1 MMSALI
7 DTPASVMMA
16 IALSMAMIAV
26 AVFTWFY
33 HDTKHRDL
41 DSWIQYGFSGDT
53 LRHVLIYYRSMG
65 ISMLI
70 FYVLFVV
77 SCLALQSEGFRLF
90 VDRDHNPVTAGPI
103 GAALFGLDLVLR
115 GGFFDIMEHFEL
127 SVTPLLMDR
136 SDRWFVIY
144 CFVFRI
150 YYGLTLIR
158 IALSF
163 VWIWA
168 RLARARKAY
177 NGEAPRYSEGLKRRG
192 LRLRLRPRPRLLQGA
207 QRESGGKP

>member
-1 MMSALI
+1 MMLAQINMSA
-7 DTPASVMMA
+7 SVLMA
-16 IALSMAMIAV
+16 IGLSVAMIVIAV
-26 AVFTWFY
+26 LTWFY

-41 DSWIQYGFSGDT
+41 DEWIQFGFSGDT

-65 ISMLI
+65 ISMLV

-77 SCLALQSEGFRLF
+77 SCLFLQSDRIALF
-90 VDRDHNPVTAGPI
+90 VDRDNNPVSAGPI

-127 SVTPLLMDR
+127 SVTPVLMDR
-136 SDRWFVIY
+136 SNRWFVIY

-168 RLARARKAY
+168 RIKRVRRVYDNEGLRQ
-177 NGEAPRYSEGLKRRG
+177 PEGLKQRG
-192 LRLRLRPRPRLLQGA
+192 LRLRLRPGFRG
-207 QRESGGKP
+207 QRQER

>member
-1 MMSALI
+1 MLALIEMSA
-7 DTPASVMMA
+7 SVIMA
-16 IALSMAMIAV
+16 TGLSVAMIVIAV
-26 AVFTWFY
+26 LTWFY

-41 DSWIQYGFSGDT
+41 DDWIQFGFSRDT

-65 ISMLI
+65 ISMLV

-77 SCLALQSEGFRLF
+77 SCLFLQSDRIALF
-90 VDRDHNPVTAGPI
+90 VDRDNNPISAGPI

-127 SVTPLLMDR
+127 SVTPVLMDR
-136 SDRWFVIY
+136 SNRWFVIY

-168 RLARARKAY
+168 RIRRARRAY
-177 NGEAPRYSEGLKRRG
+177 SNEGVRQPEGLKRRG
-192 LRLRLRPRPRLLQGA
+192 LRLRLRPGVRG
-207 QRESGGKP
+207 QRQER

>member
-1 MMSALI
+1 MPVLI

-16 IALSMAMIAV
+16 IALSLAMIVV
-26 AVFTWFY
+26 AFFTWFY

-41 DSWIQYGFSGDT
+41 DDWIQYGFSGDT
-53 LRHVLIYYRSMG
+53 WRHVLIYYRSMG
-65 ISMLI
+65 ISMLV

-77 SCLALQSEGFRLF
+77 NCLALQSDHIGLF
-90 VDRDHNPVTAGPI
+90 TDADHKPTAAGPI

-127 SVTPLLMDR
+127 SVTPIFMHR
-136 SDRWFVIY
+136 SNKWFVIY

-163 VWIWA
+163 AWIWA
-168 RLARARKAY
+168 RMRRARKVW
-177 NGEAPRYSEGLKRRG
+177 YSEAIPQPENFKRRG
-192 LRLRLRPRPRLLQGA
+192 FRLRLRPRLRSKLLRRARQER
-207 QRESGGKP
+207 QS

>member
-1 MMSALI
+1 MLALI
-7 DTPASVMMA
+7 DMSASVIMA
-16 IALSMAMIAV
+16 IGLSIAMIVIAV
-26 AVFTWFY
+26 LTWFY

-41 DSWIQYGFSGDT
+41 DEWIQFGFSGDT

-65 ISMLI
+65 ISMLV

-77 SCLALQSEGFRLF
+77 SCLFLQSDRIALF
-90 VDRDHNPVTAGPI
+90 VDRDNNPIAAGPI

-127 SVTPLLMDR
+127 SVTPVLMDR
-136 SDRWFVIY
+136 SNRWFVIY

-168 RLARARKAY
+168 RIRRARRAY
-177 NGEAPRYSEGLKRRG
+177 FNEGPRQPEGLKRRG
-192 LRLRLRPRPRLLQGA
+192 LRLRLRPSVRA
-207 QRESGGKP
+207 QRQER

>member
-1 MMSALI
+1 MMPALI
-7 DTPASVMMA
+7 DMSASVMMA
-16 IALSMAMIAV
+16 IALSIAMVVI

-41 DSWIQYGFSGDT
+41 DDWVQYGFSRDT

-65 ISMLI
+65 ISMLV

-77 SCLALQSEGFRLF
+77 SCLALQSERIGLF
-90 VDRDHNPVTAGPI
+90 VDRAGNPVAAGPI

-127 SVTPLLMDR
+127 SVTPILMDR
-136 SDRWFVIY
+136 SNEWFVIY

-168 RLARARKAY
+168 RMRRARIAY
-177 NGEAPRYSEGLKRRG
+177 SSDARQPEGLRRRG
-192 LRLRLRPRPRLLQGA
+192 FRLRLRPRLPRRARQE
-207 QRESGGKP
+207 REGQ

>member
-1 MMSALI
+1 MMPALINMSA
-7 DTPASVMMA
+7 SVIMA
-16 IALSMAMIAV
+16 IALSIAMIVMAIL
-26 AVFTWFY
+26 TWFF

-41 DSWIQYGFSGDT
+41 DDWIQYGFSGDT

-65 ISMLI
+65 ISMLV
-70 FYVLFVV
+70 FYILFVV
-77 SCLALQSEGFRLF
+77 SCLFLQSDGIGLF
-90 VDRDHNPVTAGPI
+90 VDSDNNPISAGPI

-115 GGFFDIMEHFEL
+115 GGFFDIMEHFEI
-127 SVTPLLMDR
+127 SVTPILMDR
-136 SDRWFVIY
+136 SNQWFVIY

-168 RLARARKAY
+168 RMRRVRRTLY
-177 NGEAPRYSEGLKRRG
+177 GEVRQPRERSKRHG
-192 LRLRLRPRPRLLQGA
+192 FRLRLRERLGG
-207 QRESGGKP
+207 RKESEDN